1 MIVFSCLL
9 DFAVTAYFVHKKL
22 SGKQYSGKQ
31 YSGKTLDNNH
41 VYIALPPVPAIPLTI
56 PTNSR
61 NRIAVF
67 KTDSIPNEDLNN
79 TTRQYC
85 NKYNLDFIQL
95 NYDKTDLKLPWMHL
109 YHLLRSEEYEYV
121 VLLLNSPIPLH
132 PTSEKP
138 VQRLIQ
144 QSGDSDLI
152 AFRDASSSSEL
163 NTYMFIFKNSEW
175 SQYKCAQLFAAPS
188 EIQTLLLDQ
197 VYTTFRH
204 KSLAEFKP
212 ELDAGLPY
220 MLQCTCVYN
229 EKACELNHNGK
240 NVYPWTGVPGYV
252 ELERITLQRD
262 ERVYNQKIPK
272 IIYQTMNTTLVNRDC
287 NKFSVQAWK
296 QLNPEYRYYY
306 IDNQDTKRFL
316 QKHFDTEVVNAY
328 DLILPGAYQADMF
341 RYCVLYVYGGCYVDS
356 QTQPLMPLRDVINPD
371 DEFVTAYDIKPYAL
385 FNCFLCCVPEHP
397 ALKLAIDKIV
407 YNVKHRMYYKSRLKL
422 TGPIL
427 LGMCLNKSLGRSAKK
442 DLHTGLPSTVKILR
456 AEFLSSTS
464 VFINVGDQKFI
475 LYKYWF
481 NLKQLETETPINIY
495 DIFGKERYGSAHEKK
510 LIFRRSL
517 LIPNTFRLDPYCLK
531 VYKHP
536 FVKIRLGKQ
545 NDGGYVIVDIP
556 QAQYD
561 LYLSAYD
568 GTSISFEQDFC
579 KKYPNV
585 KCNLYDGFLQKIYT
599 QQNHFNMNT
608 NMNSNI
614 QFVHQRIGALETTK
628 ETNWHSSI
636 NRHDNLFVKM
646 DMKGGG
652 EFPWLESLSKR
663 QLSKIAQLVIGF
675 HFPNLISHERMFKKL
690 NETHYLVHIHGCN
703 FHGYTKHKHVL
714 VPLVFVCTYLNKKY
728 FPSLPELNDTAFPT
742 TLDSPNNVHASD
754 LVLKEEPFQFK

>member
-1 MIVFSCLL
+1 MIVFTCILV
-9 DFAVTAYFVHKKL
+9 FGVTAYLVH
-22 SGKQYSGKQ
+22 KQ

-138 VQRLIQ
+138 FQRLIQ
-144 QSGDSDLI
+144 QSANSDLI